1 MDNRSRNV
9 CLSHSSRRY
18 TPVQK
23 CYSCYIS
30 SLWLQ
35 VRCPEPRGVRE
46 FVKLWK
52 DACLPVDLIRIWSD
66 DLDIGSSF
74 KMSSTLTNCH
84 LTFLVSSLSFRLYF
98 PCRALAPSLLFLHVL
113 SSGTAG
119 HDKYAA
125 LISRMCSPRGKFCYV
140 RCLSKFYGTPRK

>member
-9 CLSHSSRRY
+9 CFSHSSRRY
-18 TPVQK
+18 TSVQS
-23 CYSCYIS
+23 CFSCYIS

-35 VRCPEPRGVRE
+35 VRCLEPRGVRE

-98 PCRALAPSLLFLHVL
+98 PCHALALSLLFLHVL

-125 LISRMCSPRGKFCYV
+125 LISRMGTSTREILLRPRPSTK
-140 RCLSKFYGTPRK
+140 